1 MKKLLY
7 SLLIS
12 LLIGSPL
19 SSEQVTTGN
28 LLDQNFDNGSWS
40 GTADGRHGSNTIAA
54 EHNTYIQS
62 DSVSLRN
69 DAGLNQDQIND
80 GFTTN
85 HTFKYWHWND
95 YTSRV
100 QSTVTVTGADGETIT
115 QIRNYDS
122 TGCGGT
128 NCGSYVNGG
137 DTIDISRNI
146 QTDYGI
152 SVKYDF
158 TDSSQ
163 STTSHYGVDLKEPSL
178 TVTYESD
185 PVRIDNT
192 TITSL
197 NTSFAKV
204 EDDLKFEDDFKFE
217 NTTIIKEE
225 EKFEEFKFEESFTE
239 EAPKFEEY
247 ETPQMQEELETKTL
261 PEEMKFTES
270 SEPSDE
276 KTDDSLVEFFDL
288 GESDQK
294 EEKSEEA
301 PSSLLV
307 EQKSDEEEDTSTE
320 TSEESGQK
328 TEAESDNKSNVS
340 DEKKVIALD
349 KVMNKIDEKVKDIG
363 ENLKVKN
370 LVKINAMVDNNIL
383 LGYNKPFYKEFKIYE
398 RQIDIQ
404 DNRVIYTANLE
415 TYTRA
420 DPISVQR
427 NKIMDIRLQ
436 KQKLQQEIE
445 VLKNE
450 F

>member
-1 MKKLLY
+1 
-7 SLLIS
+7 LIS

-62 DSVSLRN
+62 NSVSLRN

-122 TGCGGT
+122 TGCGYI
-128 NCGSYVNGG
+128 NCGGYVNGG

-146 QTDYGI
+146 QTDYGL

-185 PVRIDNT
+185 PVRIENT

-197 NTSFAKV
+197 NTSFAKI
-204 EDDLKFEDDFKFE
+204 EDDLNFEDDFKFE
-217 NTTIIKEE
+217 NTSSMKAEDMPEE
-225 EKFEEFKFEESFTE
+225 IGMFFEETFTE

-261 PEEMKFTES
+261 PEKMTFTET
-270 SEPSDE
+270 EEE
-276 KTDDSLVEFFDL
+276 KEEDSLVEFFDL
-288 GESDQK
+288 GESDQE

-383 LGYNKPFYKEFKIYE
+383 LGYNKPCSRSVIVSSCVKFLPTPITYLATYMIYS
-398 RQIDIQ
+398 
-404 DNRVIYTANLE
+404 L
-415 TYTRA
+415 
-420 DPISVQR
+420 
-427 NKIMDIRLQ
+427 
-436 KQKLQQEIE
+436 
-445 VLKNE
+445 
-450 F
+450 